1 MYEDL
6 TLEDAIKKL
15 NERDELIEKIKKDAE
30 EASRTSTTDHE
41 AEVNSLKKELE
52 EITTKLATQAE
63 ELKKTKELNFTLGR
77 QVANV
82 NAAASIEESLHDMF
96 GRKEN

>member
-41 AEVNSLKKELE
+41 AEVSSLKKELE
-52 EITTKLATQAE
+52 EVNAKLSTQAE

-82 NAAASIEESLHDMF
+82 NASASIEESLHEMF
-96 GRKEN
+96 GRKE

>member
-15 NERDELIEKIKKDAE
+15 TERDELIEKIKKDAE
-30 EASRTSTTDHE
+30 DASRTSTTNHE
-41 AEVNSLKKELE
+41 AEVGSLKKELE
-52 EITTKLATQAE
+52 ELNHKLTAQTE

-77 QVANV
+77 QVANI
-82 NAAASIEESLHDMF
+82 NASTSIEESLHDLF
-96 GRKEN
+96 GRKN

>member
-41 AEVNSLKKELE
+41 AEVSSLKKELE
-52 EITTKLATQAE
+52 EVNAKLSTQAE

-82 NAAASIEESLHDMF
+82 NASVGIEESLHEMF
-96 GRKEN
+96 GRKE

>member
-30 EASRTSTTDHE
+30 DASRTSATDHE
-41 AEVNSLKKELE
+41 AEVGSLKKELDE
-52 EITTKLATQAE
+52 ANTKLATQAE

-77 QVANV
+77 QVANI
-82 NAAASIEESLHDMF
+82 NASASIEESLHEMF
-96 GRKEN
+96 GRKE

>member
-15 NERDELIEKIKKDAE
+15 TERDELIEKIKKDAE
-30 EASRTSTTDHE
+30 DASRTSTTNHE
-41 AEVNSLKKELE
+41 AEVGSLKKELE
-52 EITTKLATQAE
+52 ELNSKLTAQTE

-77 QVANV
+77 QVANI
-82 NAAASIEESLHDMF
+82 NASTSIEESLHDLF
-96 GRKEN
+96 GMKN